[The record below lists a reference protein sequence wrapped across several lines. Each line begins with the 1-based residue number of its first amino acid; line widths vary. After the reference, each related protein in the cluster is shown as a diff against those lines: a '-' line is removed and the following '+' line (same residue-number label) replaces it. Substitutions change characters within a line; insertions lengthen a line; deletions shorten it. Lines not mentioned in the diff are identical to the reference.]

1 MARGLLPRMVAISS
15 AISMLL
21 VSAGAAHAISN
32 LLGLDQNPALPVTL
46 DTTPVAPTGK
56 TISVGAGQDL
66 QAALDSAQPGD
77 VVAIA
82 APVPPS
88 PATSSCPRKPAT
100 AGSRYGRPPPTRIS
114 PRRVRR

>member
-15 AISMLL
+15 AISVLL

-77 VVAIA
+77 VVSIA
-82 APVPPS
+82 AG
-88 PATSSCPRKPAT
+88 ATFTGNFVLPKKAGDAKASRKLV
-100 AGSRYGRPPPTRIS
+100 IQ
-114 PRRVRR
+114 